1 MLRYAVIAALAA
13 CALSA
18 WQGTARA
25 AGPLAPPPPEACMKP
40 IPPGSA
46 DPVVRDVHFHITEGS
61 PLISITL
68 CVASASSNVM
78 QGVAAN
84 VGVFSKD
91 GVLINYAGQS
101 YTNVAPLNDP
111 SADGP
116 KLVLMYGVA
125 IQVDPKYKQ
134 EFARDTVV
142 ALTTVAC
149 TKPLPACAAAKPVTT
164 TFLLPVQI
172 DHDLPGGGG
181 VPAK

>member
-1 MLRYAVIAALAA
+1 MLRQAVIAAFAA
-13 CALSA
+13 CIVVAGA
-18 WQGTARA
+18 DRARA
-25 AGPLAPPPPEACMKP
+25 AEPPPEACMKP
-40 IPPGSA
+40 IPSGSA
-46 DPVVRDVHFHITEGS
+46 DPVVRDVHFHVTEGS

-68 CVASASSNVM
+68 CIASAGANLL

-101 YTNVAPLNDP
+101 YTDVAPLENP
-111 SADGP
+111 PADGP

-125 IQVDPKYKQ
+125 IQVDPKYGQ
-134 EFARDTVV
+134 QFAADTVV

-149 TKPLPACAAAKPVTT
+149 AKALPACEPAKPQTE

-172 DHDLPGGGG
+172 DHDLPGGR
-181 VPAK
+181 ATK

>member
-1 MLRYAVIAALAA
+1 MLRHAIAAALAA
-13 CALSA
+13 CALFS
-18 WQGTARA
+18 WQGAARA
-25 AGPLAPPPPEACMKP
+25 ADQPPPAACMKP
-40 IPPGSA
+40 IPPDSA
-46 DPVVRDVHFHITEGS
+46 DPVVRDVHFHITQGS

-68 CVASASSNVM
+68 CIASGNANVL

-101 YTNVAPLNDP
+101 YTNVAPLTDP

-125 IQVDPKYKQ
+125 IEVDAKYGQ
-134 EFARDTVV
+134 QFAPNTVV

-149 TKPLPACAAAKPVTT
+149 TKAPPACDAAAPQTQ

-172 DHDLPGGGG
+172 DQDLPGGTKT
-181 VPAK
+181 PK

>member
-1 MLRYAVIAALAA
+1 MPRHAIAAALAA
-13 CALSA
+13 CALLS
-18 WQGTARA
+18 WQGA
-25 AGPLAPPPPEACMKP
+25 AHAADQPPPAACMKP
-40 IPPGSA
+40 IPPDSA
-46 DPVVRDVHFHITEGS
+46 DPVVRDVHFHITQGS

-68 CVASASSNVM
+68 CIASGNANVL

-84 VGVFSKD
+84 VGVFSHD

-101 YTNVAPLNDP
+101 YTNVAPLTDP

-125 IQVDPKYKQ
+125 IQVDPKYGQ
-134 EFARDTVV
+134 QFDANTVV

-149 TKPLPACAAAKPVTT
+149 TKAPPACDPAPPRTE

-172 DHDLPGGGG
+172 DQDLPGSGK
-181 VPAK
+181 PAK

>member
-1 MLRYAVIAALAA
+1 MLRQALVAAVAAGVVLLGRGAAAQAADQPPPAA
-13 CALSA
+13 CMA
-18 WQGTARA
+18 
-25 AGPLAPPPPEACMKP
+25 P

-46 DPVVRDVHFHITEGS
+46 DPVVRDVHFHVTTGS

-68 CVASASSNVM
+68 CVASGKSNVL
-78 QGVAAN
+78 QGAAAN
-84 VGVFSKD
+84 VGVFSHD

-101 YTNVAPLNDP
+101 YTNVGPLTNP

-125 IQVDPKYKQ
+125 IEVDAKYGQ
-134 EFARDTVV
+134 QFAPNTVV

-149 TKPLPACAAAKPVTT
+149 TKAPPACDAAAPQTQ

-172 DHDLPGGGG
+172 DQDLPGGTKA
-181 VPAK
+181 PK